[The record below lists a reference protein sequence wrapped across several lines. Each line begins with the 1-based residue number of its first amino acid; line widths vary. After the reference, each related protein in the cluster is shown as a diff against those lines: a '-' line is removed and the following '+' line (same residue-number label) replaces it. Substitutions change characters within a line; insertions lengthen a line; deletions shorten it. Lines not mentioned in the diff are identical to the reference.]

1 MTKVIVLLS
10 GGLDSSTVLG
20 YAVKMHGKEN
30 VVALSFDYKQR
41 HRKELESAIALAKYY
56 NVEHKIVNLD
66 LRAIGGSA
74 LTDDIDVPENKLEE
88 IGKGIPV
95 TYVPARNTIFISYA
109 LALADVINAEKI
121 FVGVNALDYS
131 GYPDCRPEYIDVFNK
146 LAKLAIKSGVE
157 GKNIEIVA
165 PLINMTKKE
174 IVELGMSLKVPY
186 HLTWSCYEG
195 KEKACGKCDS
205 CLLRLK
211 GFMEAGYKD
220 PVEYETYPEFYL
232 RYLENVKNN
241 K

>member
-30 VVALSFDYKQR
+30 VTALSFDYKQR

-74 LTDDIDVPENKLEE
+74 LTDNIDVPENKLEE

>member
-41 HRKELESAIALAKYY
+41 HRKELESATALAKYY

>member
-20 YAVKMHGKEN
+20 YVVKLYGREN

-56 NVEHKIVNLD
+56 NVEHRIINLD

-74 LTDDIDVPENKLEE
+74 LTDNIDVPENKLEE
-88 IGKGIPV
+88 IGKSIPV

-109 LALADVINAEKI
+109 LALADVIGAERI
-121 FVGVNALDYS
+121 FIGVNALDYS
-131 GYPDCRPEYIDVFNK
+131 GYPDCRPEYINEFNK

-157 GKNIEIVA
+157 GKDIKIVA
-165 PLINMTKKE
+165 PLVNMTKKE
-174 IVELGMSLKVPY
+174 IVELGMSLKIPY

-211 GFMEAGYKD
+211 GFMEAGYVD
-220 PVEYETYPEFYL
+220 PIEYETYPEFYIK
-232 RYLENVKNN
+232 YLKGRKNE
-241 K
+241 